1 MKKYSFTKMNGAGN
15 DFIVFDKDVQ
25 NTLELNPESIKSLCN
40 RRFGIG
46 GDGVITIS
54 ECNEA
59 DFEMVYYNSDGSLG
73 SLCGNGA
80 RCAIKFAFLTKK
92 FTGRKVKFKVN
103 NEFYAGEIFD
113 ENTIKFF
120 LNSPTKFKY
129 NFKIKAANQLINANF
144 VNTGSPHVVININDV
159 LVEPK
164 NPKSFYTEIAEFP
177 VFDIGKEIRYSNDFA
192 PDGTNV
198 NFMQILNN
206 KVFIRT
212 YERGVEDETL
222 ACGTGSAAAA
232 LISYAHYGIN
242 PSVHLISQSGEELIV
257 DFNVEEQKV
266 KELSLTGPAK
276 VNFSGEI
283 VLLK

>member
-1 MKKYSFTKMNGAGN
+1 
-15 DFIVFDKDVQ
+15 
-25 NTLELNPESIKSLCN
+25 
-40 RRFGIG
+40 
-46 GDGVITIS
+46 
-54 ECNEA
+54 
-59 DFEMVYYNSDGSLG
+59 
-73 SLCGNGA
+73 
-80 RCAIKFAFLTKK
+80 
-92 FTGRKVKFKVN
+92 
-103 NEFYAGEIFD
+103 
-113 ENTIKFF
+113 
-120 LNSPTKFKY
+120 
-129 NFKIKAANQLINANF
+129 
-144 VNTGSPHVVININDV
+144 
-159 LVEPK
+159 
-164 NPKSFYTEIAEFP
+164 
-177 VFDIGKEIRYSNDFA
+177 
-192 PDGTNV
+192 
-198 NFMQILNN
+198 LNN